1 LGIVTGTL
9 SQIGW
14 KCIIKKELHSY
25 NIVKI
30 LQGVRKIL
38 PDPKILSNRDERES
52 CSPRRYWTFV
62 QFNAYTVTRLCMV
75 RLFY

>member
-1 LGIVTGTL
+1 MGIVTGTL

-25 NIVKI
+25 NIEKI

-38 PDPKILSNRDERES
+38 PDPKILSNRDEREED
-52 CSPRRYWTFV
+52 TG
-62 QFNAYTVTRLCMV
+62 RLYNSMHTQ
-75 RLFY
+75 